1 MYKKISAALVG
12 TGVVLATGGCGLL
25 FGGGGDGGSD
35 GGGGGAADGP
45 LSSLDPVDLVAE
57 AVSNTEQ
64 VESYTATMETSGSMS
79 GVSFDTNADFA
90 YTASP
95 EPTVKV
101 ESTAEGVDSTVLMR
115 GSEMVVQSDIP
126 GAAPGGPEWL
136 RIDLSQMG
144 EQGNMGAQQDP
155 VAEVEKLLAA
165 DDVQEEGTAD
175 VDGVET
181 TRYTGSYSPEE
192 ALQELDAE
200 DRESARQVYDQS
212 GVSSV
217 DFEVF
222 VDDDGFPR
230 RITTDAGGTVST
242 TMDFTGFNE
251 PVSIEW
257 PSEDQIGDYDA
268 MMDDMMGDV
277 PGGGDMED
285 FDY

>member
-1 MYKKISAALVG
+1 MGRAGNA
-12 TGVVLATGGCGLL
+12 TAPEDVV
-25 FGGGGDGGSD
+25 
-35 GGGGGAADGP
+35 
-45 LSSLDPVDLVAE
+45 PVVPACAGRID
-57 AVSNTEQ
+57 
-64 VESYTATMETSGSMS
+64 SYTATLEMSGSMS
-79 GVSFDTNADFA
+79 GVSLDMTSDVE
-90 YTASP
+90 YTATP
-95 EPTVKV
+95 EPIVKM
-101 ESTAEGVDSTVLMR
+101 ESTSNGADSTILMR
-115 GSEMVVQSDIP
+115 GSEMVMKSDMP

-136 RIDLSQMG
+136 RMDLGEMG

-155 VAEVEKLLAA
+155 LAEVEKLLAA

-175 VDGVET
+175 VGGLET
-181 TRYTGSYSPEE
+181 TRYTGSYSTEE

-200 DRESARQVYDQS
+200 AQEAARQVYDQS

-222 VDDDGFPR
+222 VDDEGLPR
-230 RITTDAGGTVST
+230 RVTTDAGGTVST
-242 TMDFTGFNE
+242 TMDFTSFNE

-257 PSEDQIGDYDA
+257 PSEDQIGDFDS